1 MSGHNTS
8 SGVGDAGGR
17 GGVVYKE
24 PEAGKE
30 NWFIVHKR
38 IEDIE

>member
-8 SGVGDAGGR
+8 RGWGPGG
-17 GGVVYKE
+17 GGFVYKE

>member
-1 MSGHNTS
+1 MSGRNTS
-8 SGVGDAGGR
+8 RGWGR
-17 GGVVYKE
+17 PGGVVYKE